1 MQLQLKGVGHG
12 NEVLCG
18 ASAKKT
24 FSDIKTIIN
33 CFALIYLVSGDGLI
47 LVK

>member
-24 FSDIKTIIN
+24 FSDIIV
-33 CFALIYLVSGDGLI
+33 FALIYLVSGDGLI